1 MKTHVGTAYET
12 LDAYC
17 DLPTKRTKSVI
28 SKYASTISKDEVAER
43 LTDMGNRTRTDNDT
57 AKYDRHDADNNA
69 HKRTARTSNKSRML
83 SNPEISRW
91 HANMARG
98 SAITADIT
106 LRRLDVF
113 CRTHQMSPME
123 LASLGMK
130 DVRTATNLLED
141 HITWMED
148 KKYAPSYVNSYV
160 KAVKSWLAHFDV
172 EIRRR
177 VKVRNMN
184 QTPTLQ
190 DERVPDA
197 GEIAEVFARVPLR
210 TAAMISLMS
219 KSGVRPEVM
228 GNHDGTDGLR
238 MHDLPD
244 VVIHQGVTKCIKT
257 PCQIIVRSELSKTR
271 HQYFTFLTAS
281 GTTKLLAYLNDRLAC
296 GEPLHGGSAVI
307 APDHKYPQNR
317 TRRALRTFVSTP
329 QISKEI
335 RKTFRPRFQWR
346 PYILR
351 AYFDTQ
357 LLIAESKGR
366 IAHDFRVFF
375 MGHKGSMEA
384 RYTTNKGMLPEMLT
398 REMRESFARSEE
410 FLDLEDRMTHEKHDV
425 MQGHKQELQDAI
437 QSATPEQLDLML
449 EALRKGAGN
458 IQGLAC
464 HQGSGKRLQTPMPQS
479 A

>member
-1 MKTHVGTAYET
+1 
-12 LDAYC
+12 
-17 DLPTKRTKSVI
+17 
-28 SKYASTISKDEVAER
+28 
-43 LTDMGNRTRTDNDT
+43 MGNRTRTDNDT
-57 AKYDRHDADNNA
+57 AKHNND
-69 HKRTARTSNKSRML
+69 HKRTAGTSNKTRML
-83 SNPEISRW
+83 NSPEVSRW

-98 SAITADIT
+98 SAITADIM
-106 LRRLDVF
+106 LRRLDMF

-123 LASLGMK
+123 LAALGMR
-130 DVRTATNLLED
+130 DVRTATDLLED

-148 KKYAPSYVNSYV
+148 KKHAPSYVTSYV

-177 VKVRNMN
+177 VKVRNAN
-184 QTPTLQ
+184 QTPTLR

-197 GEIAEVFARVPLR
+197 GELAEVFARAPLR

-238 MHDLPD
+238 MRDMPD
-244 VVIHQGVTKCIKT
+244 VVIHRGVAKCVRT
-257 PCQIIVRSELSKTR
+257 PCRIVVRGELSKTR

-281 GTTKLLAYLNDRLAC
+281 GATKLLAYLNDRLAC
-296 GEPLHGGSAVI
+296 GEPLHDDSAVI
-307 APDHKYPQNR
+307 APDHRHPQNSG
-317 TRRALRTFVSTP
+317 RRALRTFVSTP
-329 QISKEI
+329 QIGKAI
-335 RKTFRPRFQWR
+335 RKTFNPRFSWR

-384 RYTTNKGMLPEMLT
+384 RYTTSKDMLPEMLT
-398 REMRESFARSEE
+398 REMREAFVRSEE
-410 FLDLEDRMTHEKHDV
+410 FLDLKDGAAAHVALQAIQDR
-425 MQGHKQELQDAI
+425 KQEMHDII
-437 QSATPEQLDLML
+437 QNAMPEQLDLML
-449 EALRKGAGN
+449 EALRRAGN
-458 IQGLAC
+458 IQGRAA
-464 HQGSGKRLQTPMPQS
+464 TVI

>member
-1 MKTHVGTAYET
+1 MT
-12 LDAYC
+12 LDTYC
-17 DLPTKRTKSVI
+17 DLPVEDAKNVI
-28 SKYASTISKDEVAER
+28 SKYASIISKDEVAER
-43 LTDMGNRTRTDNDT
+43 LTDMGNNTRTDNDT
-57 AKYDRHDADNNA
+57 AKYNDHDDVPNQR
-69 HKRTARTSNKSRML
+69 RTAGTSNKARML
-83 SNPEISRW
+83 SNPEINRW

-98 SAITADIT
+98 SAITADIM
-106 LRRLDVF
+106 LRRLDLF
-113 CRTHQMSPME
+113 CRAHQISPME

-148 KKYAPSYVNSYV
+148 KKHAPSYVNSYV

-184 QTPTLQ
+184 QAPTLQ
-190 DERVPDA
+190 NERVPDA
-197 GEIAEVFARVPLR
+197 GEIAEVFARAPLR

-238 MHDLPD
+238 MRDLPD
-244 VVIHQGVTKCIKT
+244 VVIHQGVAKCIRT
-257 PCQIIVRSELSKTR
+257 PCQIVVRSELSKTR
-271 HQYFTFLTAS
+271 RQYFTFLTVS
-281 GTTKLLAYLNDRLAC
+281 GTTKMLAYLNDRLAC
-296 GEPLHGGSAVI
+296 GEPLHGDSAVI
-307 APDHKYPQNR
+307 APDHRHPQNSGK
-317 TRRALRTFVSTP
+317 RALRTFVSTP

-335 RKTFRPRFQWR
+335 RKTFRPRFAWR

-357 LLIAESKGR
+357 LLIAESKGM

-398 REMRESFARSEE
+398 REMRESFVRSEE
-410 FLDLEDRMTHEKHDV
+410 FLDLEDGAAHAARHAVRD
-425 MQGHKQELQDAI
+425 HKQEMHDII
-437 QSATPEQLDLML
+437 QNATPEQLDLML
-449 EALRKGAGN
+449 EALRRAGN
-458 IQGLAC
+458 IRGRAA
-464 HQGSGKRLQTPMPQS
+464 TVM

>member
-1 MKTHVGTAYET
+1 MT
-12 LDAYC
+12 LDAYY
-17 DLPTKRTKSVI
+17 DLPVGNVKNVI
-28 SKYASTISKDEVAER
+28 SKYANIISKDEVAER
-43 LTDMGNRTRTDNDT
+43 LTDMGNSTRTDNDT
-57 AKYDRHDADNNA
+57 AKYNA
-69 HKRTARTSNKSRML
+69 HDDGSNQRRTAGTSNRARML
-83 SNPEISRW
+83 SNPEINRW

-98 SAITADIT
+98 SAITADIM
-106 LRRLDVF
+106 LRRLDLF
-113 CRTHQMSPME
+113 CRAHQMGPME
-123 LASLGMK
+123 LANLGMK
-130 DVRTATNLLED
+130 DVRTATNMLED

-148 KKYAPSYVNSYV
+148 KKHAPSYVNSYV

-197 GEIAEVFARVPLR
+197 GEIAEVFARAPLR

-228 GNHDGTDGLR
+228 GNHSGTDGLR
-238 MHDLPD
+238 MRDLPD
-244 VVIHQGVTKCIKT
+244 VVIHQGVAKCIRT
-257 PCQIIVRSELSKTR
+257 PCQIVVRGELSKTR
-271 HQYFTFLTAS
+271 RQYFTFLTAS

-296 GEPLHGGSAVI
+296 GEPLHGDSAVI
-307 APDHKYPQNR
+307 APDHRHPQNHGK
-317 TRRALRTFVSTP
+317 RALRTFVSTP

-335 RKTFRPRFQWR
+335 RKTFRPRFAWR

-357 LLIAESKGR
+357 LLIAESKGM

-398 REMRESFARSEE
+398 REMRESFVRSAE
-410 FLDLEDRMTHEKHDV
+410 FLDLEDGAAHADRHTMRDHKKEMHDI
-425 MQGHKQELQDAI
+425 I
-437 QSATPEQLDLML
+437 QNATPEQLDLML
-449 EALRKGAGN
+449 EALRRAGN
-458 IQGLAC
+458 IQGRAA
-464 HQGSGKRLQTPMPQS
+464 TVI

>member
-1 MKTHVGTAYET
+1 MERYEKTACGT
-12 LDAYC
+12 LDVYC
-17 DLPTKRTKSVI
+17 DLPAGKAACVI
-28 SKYASTISKDEVAER
+28 SKYASTTYKDEVAER
-43 LTDMGNRTRTDNDT
+43 LTDMGNRTSTENDT
-57 AKYDRHDADNNA
+57 AKYNDANNR
-69 HKRTARTSNKSRML
+69 KRTTKTSNKARML
-83 SNPEISRW
+83 SNPEVSRW

-123 LASLGMK
+123 LANLGMK

-148 KKYAPSYVNSYV
+148 KGYAPSYVNSYV

-172 EIRRR
+172 EMRRR
-177 VKVRNMN
+177 IKVRNMN

-190 DERVPDA
+190 NERVPNA
-197 GEIAEVFARVPLR
+197 SEIAEVFARAPLR

-228 GNHDGTDGLR
+228 GNHNGTDGLR
-238 MHDLPD
+238 MRDLPD
-244 VVIHQGVTKCIKT
+244 VVIHQGMAKCIRT
-257 PCQIIVRSELSKTR
+257 PCQIVVRAELSKTR

-296 GEPLHGGSAVI
+296 GEPLHGDSAVI
-307 APDHKYPQNR
+307 APDHRHAQHR
-317 TRRALRTFVSTP
+317 TRHALKTFISTL
-329 QISKEI
+329 QIGKEI

-346 PYILR
+346 PYVLR

-398 REMRESFARSEE
+398 REMREAFVRSEE
-410 FLDLEDRMTHEKHDV
+410 FLDLEDRMTHEKHDI
-425 MQGHKQELQDAI
+425 MQNHKQELQDAI

-458 IQGLAC
+458 IQGPAC
-464 HQGSGKRLQTPMPQS
+464 HQDSSRLLQTPMPQS

>member
-1 MKTHVGTAYET
+1 MKTAARNAGVT
-12 LDAYC
+12 LDYYC
-17 DLPTKRTKSVI
+17 DQSADRPKGEICVGRTSC
-28 SKYASTISKDEVAER
+28 KDEVAER
-43 LTDMGNRTRTDNDT
+43 LTDMGNRTSTATDNDT
-57 AKYDRHDADNNA
+57 AKYNDHDTNSG
-69 HKRTARTSNKSRML
+69 HKRPPRRSNKARML

-98 SAITADIT
+98 SAITADIM
-106 LRRLDVF
+106 LRRLDLF
-113 CRTHQMSPME
+113 CRAHQMGPME

-148 KKYAPSYVNSYV
+148 KGYAPSYVNSYV

-190 DERVPDA
+190 NERVPDA
-197 GEIAEVFARVPLR
+197 GEIAEVFARAPLR

-238 MHDLPD
+238 MRDLPD
-244 VVIHQGVTKCIKT
+244 VVIHQGVAKCIRT
-257 PCQIIVRSELSKTR
+257 PCQIVVRSELSKTR
-271 HQYFTFLTAS
+271 RQYFTFLTAS
-281 GTTKLLAYLNDRLAC
+281 GTAKLLAYLNDRLAC
-296 GEPLHGGSAVI
+296 GEPLHGDSAVI
-307 APDHKYPQNR
+307 APDHRHPQNR
-317 TRRALRTFVSTP
+317 GKRALRTFVSTP

-335 RKTFRPRFQWR
+335 RKTFRPRFAWR

-357 LLIAESKGR
+357 LLIAESKGM

-398 REMRESFARSEE
+398 REMRESFVRSEE
-410 FLDLEDRMTHEKHDV
+410 FLDLEDGTAHADRHTMRD
-425 MQGHKQELQDAI
+425 HKQEMHDII
-437 QSATPEQLDLML
+437 QNATPEQLDLML
-449 EALRKGAGN
+449 EALRRAGN
-458 IQGLAC
+458 MRGQAA
-464 HQGSGKRLQTPMPQS
+464 TVV

>member
-1 MKTHVGTAYET
+1 MKMTVRNAGLT
-12 LDAYC
+12 LDPYC
-17 DLPTKRTKSVI
+17 DPPADRLKGEIHAGRTNC
-28 SKYASTISKDEVAER
+28 KDEVAER
-43 LTDMGNRTRTDNDT
+43 LTDMGNRTSTTADNNT
-57 AKYDRHDADNNA
+57 AKYNDYNTNSG
-69 HKRTARTSNKSRML
+69 HKRTTRTSNKARML
-83 SNPEISRW
+83 SNPEINRW
-91 HANMARG
+91 YANMARG
-98 SAITADIT
+98 SAITADIM
-106 LRRLDVF
+106 LRRLDLF
-113 CRTHQMSPME
+113 CRAHQMGPME

-148 KKYAPSYVNSYV
+148 KKHAPSYVNSYV

-190 DERVPDA
+190 NERVPDA
-197 GEIAEVFARVPLR
+197 GEIAEVFARAPLR

-238 MHDLPD
+238 MRDLPD
-244 VVIHQGVTKCIKT
+244 VVIHQGVTKCIRT
-257 PCQIIVRSELSKTR
+257 PCQIVVRSELSKTR
-271 HQYFTFLTAS
+271 RRYFTFLTVS

-296 GEPLHGGSAVI
+296 GEPLHGDSAVI
-307 APDHKYPQNR
+307 APDHRHPQNSGK
-317 TRRALRTFVSTP
+317 RALRTFVSTP

-335 RKTFRPRFQWR
+335 RKTFRPRFAWR

-357 LLIAESKGR
+357 LLIAESKGM

-398 REMRESFARSEE
+398 REMRESFVRSEE
-410 FLDLEDRMTHEKHDV
+410 FLDLEDGATRPDHHAMRD
-425 MQGHKQELQDAI
+425 HKQKMHDII
-437 QSATPEQLDLML
+437 QNATPEQLDLML
-449 EALRKGAGN
+449 EALRRAGN
-458 IQGLAC
+458 MRGQAATVIA
-464 HQGSGKRLQTPMPQS
+464 
-479 A
+479 